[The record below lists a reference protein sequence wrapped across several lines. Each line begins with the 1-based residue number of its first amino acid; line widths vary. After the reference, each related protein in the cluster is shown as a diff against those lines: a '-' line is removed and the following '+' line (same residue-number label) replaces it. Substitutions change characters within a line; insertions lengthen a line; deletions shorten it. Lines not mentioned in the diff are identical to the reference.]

1 MELEVEC
8 RRHSCA
14 VILCSVYPSLRLLDI
29 AEVLSDGEL
38 HTGMVVIVCYI
49 AGREALH
56 HIVSEACVAE
66 VVNKIFGVCLYAFL
80 HVCRFVV
87 EVSHAA
93 PSLSCVVVS
102 R

>member
-38 HTGMVVIVCYI
+38 HTGIIVIVCYI